1 MNARDYR
8 SSNSTGEKI
17 HLLWKRLNVD
27 PSFKPRTMF
36 QSTIKNRMLIIR
48 NGFDAPIYDCHA
60 SLGSAQIF
68 LRDSYSFHD
77 CYIVNATVDD
87 LSMKCDD
94 CNPVINPRIHNF
106 TANSSLE
113 PFTYNVFKVD
123 TNMTEHASDGFCKPK
138 DKNNKKYIRKHVE
151 TWLRIVSDK
160 DILNTLITSHYD
172 GLYPF
177 QFSQAPHIDI
187 HIGYLANRKSI
198 NAMKYQIFKSEKL
211 LHEGVMTNGK
221 IYANVS
227 VEKISDWTGTLK
239 ILIGSI
245 NTRML
250 TYRSAAGEKMNHKKF
265 EIQTQLHKSKVHG
278 MLRVWGTFPADPNDD
293 CPGRILGELG
303 LVCIYSNGVPSGK
316 CWRGLLGG
324 AWIYGEMTED
334 GEFSGDD
341 IAYINQDISV
351 GYKGMF
357 DRALMINTSVVNVI
371 GEHCNKDG
379 LKVLKFSDST
389 SYAGIKFR
397 YKRPN
402 SDSMGDQPFVID
414 PLDNKY
420 IDIKQSTID
429 TGEESQEFEE
439 NGAFGKENIPPQTVI
454 SHNNGYIVNVH
465 ERQEWFKDQI
475 KVLKNAEQCASSSID
490 FDRKFE
496 EEFKESCKKYA
507 ANLGCNEYLE
517 IPARVGQRKSEYRS
531 TWGHKINHCFVRQNS
546 ELVLYDSAQF
556 GVVMAISTLN
566 RISIPKGQEIFVDYR
581 YTYSTGPKWYKDAF
595 KRTLRE
601 KSVGD
606 NTHWQKI
613 RNIVFSEEN
622 ITTIADA
629 SSIVLDK
636 LLELHYHFS
645 DFRT

>member
-77 CYIVNATVDD
+77 CYIVNATADD

-303 LVCIYSNGVPSGK
+303 LV
-316 CWRGLLGG
+316 
-324 AWIYGEMTED
+324 
-334 GEFSGDD
+334 
-341 IAYINQDISV
+341 
-351 GYKGMF
+351 
-357 DRALMINTSVVNVI
+357 
-371 GEHCNKDG
+371 
-379 LKVLKFSDST
+379 
-389 SYAGIKFR
+389 
-397 YKRPN
+397 
-402 SDSMGDQPFVID
+402 
-414 PLDNKY
+414 
-420 IDIKQSTID
+420 
-429 TGEESQEFEE
+429 
-439 NGAFGKENIPPQTVI
+439 
-454 SHNNGYIVNVH
+454 
-465 ERQEWFKDQI
+465 
-475 KVLKNAEQCASSSID
+475 
-490 FDRKFE
+490 
-496 EEFKESCKKYA
+496 
-507 ANLGCNEYLE
+507 
-517 IPARVGQRKSEYRS
+517 
-531 TWGHKINHCFVRQNS
+531 
-546 ELVLYDSAQF
+546 
-556 GVVMAISTLN
+556 
-566 RISIPKGQEIFVDYR
+566 
-581 YTYSTGPKWYKDAF
+581 
-595 KRTLRE
+595 
-601 KSVGD
+601 
-606 NTHWQKI
+606 
-613 RNIVFSEEN
+613 
-622 ITTIADA
+622 
-629 SSIVLDK
+629 
-636 LLELHYHFS
+636 
-645 DFRT
+645 